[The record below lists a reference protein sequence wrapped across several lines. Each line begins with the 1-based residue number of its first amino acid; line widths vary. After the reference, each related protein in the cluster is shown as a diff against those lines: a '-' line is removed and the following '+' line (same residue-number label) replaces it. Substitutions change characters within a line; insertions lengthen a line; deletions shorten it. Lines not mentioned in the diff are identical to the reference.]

1 MPKSRIRKKDD
12 KPAQQI
18 TPKAVSLGPSGD
30 WVAPTMV
37 GLFLAGLV
45 WIVVYYVSSGDYPIP
60 AISNWNLLV
69 GFAFITGGFVTA
81 TQWR

>member
-12 KPAQQI
+12 RPAPTQ
-18 TPKAVSLGPSGD
+18 KSVALGPSDG

-37 GLFLAGLV
+37 GLFLAGLL
-45 WIVVYYVSSGDYPIP
+45 WIVIYYVSSGDYPIP

-69 GFAFITGGFVTA
+69 GFALITGGFITS

>member
-12 KPAQQI
+12 KAAPAAQK
-18 TPKAVSLGPSGD
+18 PVALGPSD
-30 WVAPTMV
+30 AWVAPTMV
-37 GLFLAGLV
+37 GLFLAGLI

-60 AISNWNLLV
+60 KISNWNLLV
-69 GFAFITGGFVTA
+69 GVAFITGGFVTA